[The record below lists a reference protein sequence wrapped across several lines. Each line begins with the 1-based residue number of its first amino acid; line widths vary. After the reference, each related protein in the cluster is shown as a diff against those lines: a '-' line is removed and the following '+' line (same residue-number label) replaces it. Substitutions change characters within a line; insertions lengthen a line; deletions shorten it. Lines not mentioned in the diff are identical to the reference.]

1 MKKLNIFYMLLFSTL
16 LLNGQ
21 DATEIVKKANEL
33 TLGKT
38 SKGIN
43 KMTLVRP
50 DWTREVSMKVWSKG
64 TDYYMILIT
73 SPARE
78 KGQVFLKRKNEMWN
92 WVPSIGKMI
101 KIPPSMM
108 SQSWM
113 GSDFTNDDLLRES
126 SIVNDYFHKI
136 IGSEIIDN
144 FECYKIELVPKP
156 EAAVVWGKIIVWIS
170 KEKYYTLRAEYY
182 DETDELL
189 NIQESSDIKKMGDR
203 TLPTK
208 MTMMPTDKPGN
219 QTILELIKVEFNTQI
234 NDNFF
239 SQQNM
244 KKIQ

>member
-1 MKKLNIFYMLLFSTL
+1 MKKLHIFSFLLFSTL

-43 KMTLVRP
+43 KMTVVRP

-73 SPARE
+73 APARE

-136 IGSEIIDN
+136 IGSEFINN

-170 KEKYYTLRAEYY
+170 KEKYYTLKAEYY

-189 NIQESSDIKKMGDR
+189 NIQESSNIKKMGDR
-203 TLPTK
+203 TLPSK
-208 MTMMPTDKPGN
+208 MIMMPTDKPGN
-219 QTILELIKVEFNTQI
+219 QTILELINVEFNTKI